1 MAIPSKRQKTRVRLS
16 RSRRRQA
23 AAPRRK
29 AVKSAAAPEPPPLEK
44 VMFVIEPA
52 DLAYLNTTVASLK
65 AERRRTSKS
74 ELIRLGIAIMKNM
87 DPDELRQH
95 LRDLD

>member
-1 MAIPSKRQKTRVRLS
+1 MS
-16 RSRRRQA
+16 RSRRRRPS
-23 AAPRRK
+23 APRRK
-29 AVKSAAAPEPPPLEK
+29 AGKSAAAHEPPPLEK

-52 DLAYLNTTVASLK
+52 DLAYLNTTVANLK

-74 ELIRLGIAIMKNM
+74 ELIRLGIAIMQNM
-87 DPDELRQH
+87 DPGELRQH

>member
-1 MAIPSKRQKTRVRLS
+1 
-16 RSRRRQA
+16 
-23 AAPRRK
+23 
-29 AVKSAAAPEPPPLEK
+29 
-44 VMFVIEPA
+44 MFVLEPT
-52 DLAYLNTTVASLK
+52 DLEWLDTTVAGLK

-87 DPDELRQH
+87 HPDELRQQ